1 MVRFPAVKRQGL
13 PDRWSKIKKGFLMG
27 SLNLLRV
34 KVTKWLTVVC
44 ALLMLLPITAC
55 NPSRLLANPDGPSQ
69 LVLTILGD
77 PKTFNSVIAT
87 DATSAEVGGMIFDG
101 LVTQNPLTGKIEPEL
116 AESWEISDDNLEI
129 LYTLRPN
136 LKWSDGEPLT
146 VDDVVFTYNQ
156 LYLNPE
162 IPTGMRDVL
171 RIGQSGALP
180 QVTKVNDRQVKFTT
194 PEPFAPFLGVTGAEI
209 LPAHILRPTI
219 EQKDREGQLKFLSTW
234 TVDTP
239 PEQIIASS
247 AYKLKSY
254 ATSQRVVFEE
264 NPYYWK
270 KDAVDEDIPY
280 IKEVVWEIIES
291 QDTALMQFRSG
302 SLDTLSVSPEY
313 FSLLKKEEEKGNFR
327 IEQGGEVYSMTFI
340 SFNLN
345 QGKKNGKP
353 VVDPIKSRWFNDVN
367 FRQAVSYAIDRDRMV
382 TNIFRGLGV
391 PQVSFEPKQSPFYYE
406 GVKEYEHN
414 PAKAKQLLVDAG
426 YKYNNRGQL
435 FDADGNRVS
444 FVLNTNTG
452 NDIREAMGN
461 QIEEDLA
468 AIGIKVN
475 FRTINFNVLISKL
488 DNTLN
493 WDCILLSFTGGNE
506 PNSRYNFW
514 AVDGNSHLFNQLTG
528 DLKDRAIA
536 DWETEI
542 SNLYIEA
549 AKELDTEQRKE
560 IYAEIQQIVAEKL
573 PVICLVNPYSM
584 AAIRNKIE
592 GVEYSALGGAF
603 WNMDELKITDN

>member
-1 MVRFPAVKRQGL
+1 MALGLLNSVR
-13 PDRWSKIKKGFLMG
+13 M
-27 SLNLLRV
+27 
-34 KVTKWLTVVC
+34 VTKWLAFIFAV
-44 ALLMLLPITAC
+44 LLLLPITAC
-55 NPSRLLANPDGPSQ
+55 NPQSLLANPDAPPQ

-87 DATSAEVGGMIFDG
+87 DATSANVGSMIFAG
-101 LVTQNPLTGKIEPEL
+101 LVTENPLTGKIEPEL
-116 AESWEISDDNLEI
+116 AESWEISEDNLEI

-171 RIGQSGALP
+171 KIGQSEGFP
-180 QVTKVNDRQVKFTT
+180 TVTKVNDRQVKFTT

-209 LPAHILRPTI
+209 LPAHILKETV
-219 EQKDREGQLKFLSTW
+219 EQKDNEGKLKFLSTW

-239 PEQIIASS
+239 PEQIVASS

-254 ATSQRVVFEE
+254 ATVQRVVFEA

-270 KDAVDEDIPY
+270 KDVVNKDIPY

-291 QDTALMQFRSG
+291 TDTALMQFRSG
-302 SLDTLSVSPEY
+302 SLDTMSVSPEY
-313 FSLLKKEEEKGNFR
+313 FSLLKKEEDKGNFT
-327 IEQGGEVYSMTFI
+327 IEEGGEVYSMTFI

-353 VVDPIKSRWFNDVN
+353 VIDPVKSRWFNNVN
-367 FRQAVSYAIDRDRMV
+367 FRQAVSYAINRDRMV
-382 TNIFRGLGV
+382 TNIFRGLGE

-406 GVKEYEHN
+406 GVKEYEYN
-414 PAKAKQLLVDAG
+414 PEKAKQLLIEAG
-426 YKYNNRGQL
+426 FKYNQQGQL
-435 FDADGNRVS
+435 LDWDGNRVS
-444 FVLNTNTG
+444 FILNTNTG
-452 NDIREAMGN
+452 NKIREAMGN

-468 AIGIKVN
+468 VIGIKVN
-475 FRTINFNVLISKL
+475 FRTVNFNVLINKL
-488 DNTLN
+488 DNTLD

-514 AVDGNSHLFNQLTG
+514 AIDGNSHLFNQITG
-528 DLKDRAIA
+528 DLSERTIS
-536 DWETEI
+536 DWEREI
-542 SNLYIEA
+542 SNLYIEG
-549 AKELDTEQRKE
+549 AKELDLEKRKE
-560 IYAEIQQIVAEKL
+560 IYAEIQQVVAEKL
-573 PVICLVNPYSM
+573 PVICLVNPLSM
-584 AAIRNKIE
+584 SAVRNKIE

-603 WNMDELKITDN
+603 WNLEELKITE

>member
-1 MVRFPAVKRQGL
+1 MFA
-13 PDRWSKIKKGFLMG
+13 
-27 SLNLLRV
+27 
-34 KVTKWLTVVC
+34 
-44 ALLMLLPITAC
+44 ALLLLPIAAC
-55 NPSRLLANPDGPSQ
+55 NPRTLLANPNQPPQ

-87 DATSAEVGGMIFDG
+87 DATSAEVGGMLFDG

-116 AESWEISDDNLEI
+116 AESWEISADNLEI

-156 LYLNPE
+156 LYLNPD

-171 RIGQSGALP
+171 RIGQNGTLP
-180 QVTKVNDRQVKFTT
+180 KVTKVNDRQVKFTI
-194 PEPFAPFLGVTGAEI
+194 PEPFAPFLEVSGAEI
-209 LPAHILRPTI
+209 LPAHILKKTV
-219 EQKDREGQLKFLSTW
+219 EQKDNQGQLKFLSTW

-239 PEQIIASS
+239 PEEIVASS

-254 ATSQRVVFEE
+254 ATAQRVVFEE

-270 KDAVDEDIPY
+270 KNVVNENIPY

-291 QDTALMQFRSG
+291 TDTALMQFRSG
-302 SLDTLSVSPEY
+302 SLDSLSVSPEY
-313 FSLLKKEEEKGNFR
+313 FSLLKKEEDKGNFR
-327 IEQGGEVYSMTFI
+327 IENGGEVYSMTFI

-353 VVDPIKSRWFNDVN
+353 VINPIKSGWFNNLN
-367 FRQAVSYAIDRDRMV
+367 FRQAVSYAINRDRMV
-382 TNIFRGLGV
+382 TNVFRGLGK
-391 PQVSFEPKQSPFYYE
+391 PQVSFISRQSPFYANN
-406 GVKEYEHN
+406 VKEYEYN
-414 PAKAKQLLVDAG
+414 PEKAKQLLLEAG
-426 YKYNNRGQL
+426 FKYNQQGQL
-435 FDADGNRVS
+435 LDRDGNRVS

-452 NDIREAMGN
+452 NEIREAMGN

-475 FRTINFNVLISKL
+475 FRTINFNVLINQL

-493 WDCILLSFTGGNE
+493 WDCILLSFSGGNE
-506 PNSRYNFW
+506 PNSGYNFW
-514 AVDGNSHLFNQLTG
+514 ALDGNSHLFNQLTV
-528 DLKDRAIA
+528 DVKERTIT
-536 DWETEI
+536 DWEQEI
-542 SNLYIEA
+542 SRLYIEG
-549 AKELDTEQRKE
+549 AKELDTEKRKE

-584 AAIRNKIE
+584 SAIRNKIT

-603 WNMDELKITDN
+603 WNMEELKIAK

>member
-1 MVRFPAVKRQGL
+1 MGL
-13 PDRWSKIKKGFLMG
+13 
-27 SLNLLRV
+27 LNLLRILI
-34 KVTKWLTVVC
+34 TKSLIIVFA
-44 ALLMLLPITAC
+44 ALLLLPITAC
-55 NPSRLLANPDGPSQ
+55 NPRTLLANPNQPPQ

-87 DATSAEVGGMIFDG
+87 DGTSADVGGMLFDG

-116 AESWEISDDNLEI
+116 AESWEISADNLEI

-156 LYLNPE
+156 LYLNPD

-180 QVTKVNDRQVKFTT
+180 KVTKVNDRQVKFTT

-209 LPAHILRPTI
+209 LPAHILKKTV
-219 EQKDREGQLKFLSTW
+219 EQKDNQGQLKFLSTW

-239 PEQIIASS
+239 PEQIVASS

-254 ATSQRVVFEE
+254 ATAQRVVFEE

-270 KDAVDEDIPY
+270 KNVVNENFPYINWKKNVVNENFPY

-291 QDTALMQFRSG
+291 TDTALMQFRSG
-302 SLDTLSVSPEY
+302 GLDNISVSPEY
-313 FSLLKKEEEKGNFR
+313 FSLLKKEEDKGNFT
-327 IEQGGEVYSMTFI
+327 IENGGEVYSMTFI

-345 QGKKNGKP
+345 QGKINGQP
-353 VVDPIKSRWFNDVN
+353 VINPLKLRWFNNLN
-367 FRQAVSYAIDRDRMV
+367 FRQAVSYAINRDRMV
-382 TNIFRGLGV
+382 TNIFRGLGK
-391 PQVSFEPKQSPFYYE
+391 PQVSFISRQSPFYANN
-406 GVKEYEHN
+406 VKEYEYN
-414 PAKAKQLLVDAG
+414 PEKAKQLLLEAG
-426 YKYNNRGQL
+426 FKYNQQDQL
-435 FDADGNRVS
+435 LDWDGNRVS

-452 NDIREAMGN
+452 NEIREAMGN
-461 QIEEDLA
+461 QIESDLA

-475 FRTINFNVLISKL
+475 FRTINFNVLINQLS
-488 DNTLN
+488 NTLD
-493 WDCILLSFTGGNE
+493 WDCILLSFSGGNE
-506 PNSRYNFW
+506 PNSGYNFW
-514 AVDGNSHLFNQLTG
+514 AVDGNSHLFNQLTV
-528 DLKDRAIA
+528 DLKERNIV
-536 DWETEI
+536 DWETQI
-542 SNLYIEA
+542 SELYIKGA
-549 AKELDTEQRKE
+549 QELDLAKRKE

-584 AAIRNKIE
+584 SAIRNKIT

-603 WNMDELKITDN
+603 WNMEELKIAK

>member
-1 MVRFPAVKRQGL
+1 MKLSKGILALGL
-13 PDRWSKIKKGFLMG
+13 LN
-27 SLNLLRV
+27 SLRI
-34 KVTKWLTVVC
+34 VTKWLAFIFAV
-44 ALLMLLPITAC
+44 LLLLPITAC
-55 NPSRLLANPDGPSQ
+55 NPQTLLANPDGPPQ

-87 DATSAEVGGMIFDG
+87 DGTSAEVGGMIFAG

-116 AESWEISDDNLEI
+116 AESWDISDDNLEI

-136 LKWSDGEPLT
+136 LKWSDGNPLT

-162 IPTGMRDVL
+162 IPTGMRDIL
-171 RIGQSGALP
+171 KIGQSEGFP
-180 QVTKVNDRQVKFTT
+180 TVTKVNDRQVKFTT
-194 PEPFAPFLGVTGAEI
+194 PEPFAPFLGVTGAAI
-209 LPAHILRPTI
+209 YPAHILRETV
-219 EQKDREGQLKFLSTW
+219 EQKDNEGKLKFLSTW

-239 PEQIIASS
+239 TEQIVASN

-254 ATSQRVVFEE
+254 ATAQRVVFEE

-270 KDAVDEDIPY
+270 KDFVDEDIPY

-302 SLDTLSVSPEY
+302 SLDTMSVSPEY
-313 FSLLKKEEEKGNFR
+313 FSLLKKEEEKGNFT
-327 IEQGGEVYSMTFI
+327 IEEGGEVYSMTFI
-340 SFNLN
+340 TFNLN

-353 VVDPIKSRWFNDVN
+353 VIDPVKSRWFNDVN
-367 FRQAVSYAIDRDRMV
+367 FRQAVSYAINRDRMV
-382 TNIFRGLGV
+382 TNIFRGLGE

-406 GVKEYEHN
+406 GVKEYEYN
-414 PAKAKQLLVDAG
+414 PEKAKQLLIEAG
-426 YKYNNRGQL
+426 FKYNQQGQL
-435 FDADGNRVS
+435 LDWDGNRVS

-452 NDIREAMGN
+452 NQIREAMGN

-468 AIGIKVN
+468 VIGIRVN
-475 FRTINFNVLISKL
+475 FRTVNFNVLINNLS
-488 DNTLN
+488 NTLN
-493 WDCILLSFTGGNE
+493 WDCILLSFSGGNE

-514 AVDGNSHLFNQLTG
+514 AVDGNSHLFNQITG
-528 DLKDRAIA
+528 DLAERTIS
-536 DWETEI
+536 DWEREI

-549 AKELDTEQRKE
+549 ARELDIEKRKE

-584 AAIRNKIE
+584 SAIRNKIE

-603 WNMDELKITDN
+603 WNLEELKITE

>member
-1 MVRFPAVKRQGL
+1 MALGLSNSLRMVTRWLAFIFAV
-13 PDRWSKIKKGFLMG
+13 
-27 SLNLLRV
+27 LL
-34 KVTKWLTVVC
+34 
-44 ALLMLLPITAC
+44 LLPITAC
-55 NPSRLLANPDGPSQ
+55 NPSTLLANPDGPPQ

-87 DATSAEVGGMIFDG
+87 DGTSAEVGGMIFAG

-136 LKWSDGEPLT
+136 LKWSDGNPLT

-162 IPTGMRDVL
+162 IPTGMRDIL
-171 RIGQSGALP
+171 KIGQSEAFP
-180 QVTKVNDRQVKFTT
+180 TVTKVNDRQVKFTT
-194 PEPFAPFLGVTGAEI
+194 PEPFAPFLGVTGAAI
-209 LPAHILRPTI
+209 YPAHILRETV
-219 EQKDREGQLKFLSTW
+219 EQKDNEGKLKFLSTW

-239 PEQIIASS
+239 PEQIVASN

-254 ATSQRVVFEE
+254 ATAQRVVFEE

-270 KDAVDEDIPY
+270 KDVVDEDIPY

-302 SLDTLSVSPEY
+302 SLDTMSVSPEY
-313 FSLLKKEEEKGNFR
+313 FSLLKQEEDKGNFT
-327 IEQGGEVYSMTFI
+327 IEEGGEVYSMTFI

-353 VVDPIKSRWFNDVN
+353 VINPVKSRWFNNVN
-367 FRQAVSYAIDRDRMV
+367 FRQAVSYGINRDRMV
-382 TNIFRGLGV
+382 TNIFRGLGE

-406 GVKEYEHN
+406 GVKEYEYN
-414 PAKAKQLLVDAG
+414 PEKAKQLLIEAG
-426 YKYNNRGQL
+426 FKYNQQGQL
-435 FDADGNRVS
+435 LDWDGNRVS

-452 NDIREAMGN
+452 NKIREAMGN

-468 AIGIKVN
+468 VIGIKVN
-475 FRTINFNVLISKL
+475 FRTINFNVLINKL
-488 DNTLN
+488 SNTLD
-493 WDCILLSFTGGNE
+493 WDCILLSFSGGNE

-514 AVDGNSHLFNQLTG
+514 AVDGNSHLFNQITG
-528 DLKDRAIA
+528 DLSERTIS
-536 DWETEI
+536 DWEREI

-549 AKELDTEQRKE
+549 AKELDIEKRKE
-560 IYAEIQQIVAEKL
+560 IYAEIQQIVADKL

-584 AAIRNKIE
+584 SAIRNKIE

-603 WNMDELKITDN
+603 WNLEELKITE

>member
-1 MVRFPAVKRQGL
+1 MALGLLNSVR
-13 PDRWSKIKKGFLMG
+13 M
-27 SLNLLRV
+27 
-34 KVTKWLTVVC
+34 VTKWLAFIFAV
-44 ALLMLLPITAC
+44 LLLLPITAC
-55 NPSRLLANPDGPSQ
+55 NPQTLLANPDAPPQ

-87 DATSAEVGGMIFDG
+87 DATSANVGSMIFAG
-101 LVTQNPLTGKIEPEL
+101 LVTENPLTGKIEPEL
-116 AESWEISDDNLEI
+116 AESWEISEDNLEI

-171 RIGQSGALP
+171 KIGQSEAFP
-180 QVTKVNDRQVKFTT
+180 TVTKVNDRQVKFTT
-194 PEPFAPFLGVTGAEI
+194 PEPFAPFLGVTGAAI
-209 LPAHILRPTI
+209 YPAHILRPTV
-219 EQKDREGQLKFLSTW
+219 EQKDNEGKLKFLSTW

-239 PEQIIASS
+239 PEQIVASS

-254 ATSQRVVFEE
+254 ATVQRVVFEA

-270 KDAVDEDIPY
+270 KDVVNKDIPY

-291 QDTALMQFRSG
+291 TDTALMQFRSG
-302 SLDTLSVSPEY
+302 SLDTMSVSPEY
-313 FSLLKKEEEKGNFR
+313 FSLLKKEEDKGNFT
-327 IEQGGEVYSMTFI
+327 IEEGGEVYSMTFI

-353 VVDPIKSRWFNDVN
+353 VIDPVKSRWFNNVN
-367 FRQAVSYAIDRDRMV
+367 FRQAVSYAINRDRMV
-382 TNIFRGLGV
+382 TNIFRGLGE

-406 GVKEYEHN
+406 GVKEYEYN
-414 PAKAKQLLVDAG
+414 PEKAKQLLIEAG
-426 YKYNNRGQL
+426 FKYNQQGQL
-435 FDADGNRVS
+435 LDWDGNRVS
-444 FVLNTNTG
+444 FILNTNTG
-452 NDIREAMGN
+452 NKIREAMGN

-468 AIGIKVN
+468 VIGIKVN
-475 FRTINFNVLISKL
+475 FRTVNFNVLINKL
-488 DNTLN
+488 DNTLD

-514 AVDGNSHLFNQLTG
+514 AIDGNSHLFNQITG
-528 DLKDRAIA
+528 DLSERTIS
-536 DWETEI
+536 DWEREI
-542 SNLYIEA
+542 SNLYIEG
-549 AKELDTEQRKE
+549 AKELDLEKRKE
-560 IYAEIQQIVAEKL
+560 IYAEIQQVVAEKL
-573 PVICLVNPYSM
+573 PVICLVNPLSM
-584 AAIRNKIE
+584 SAVRNKIE

-603 WNMDELKITDN
+603 WNLEELKITE

>member
-1 MVRFPAVKRQGL
+1 MALGLLNSLRIVTRWLAIAFAV
-13 PDRWSKIKKGFLMG
+13 
-27 SLNLLRV
+27 LL
-34 KVTKWLTVVC
+34 
-44 ALLMLLPITAC
+44 LLPITAC
-55 NPSRLLANPDGPSQ
+55 NPQTLLANPDAPPQ
-69 LVLTILGD
+69 LVVTILGD

-87 DATSAEVGGMIFDG
+87 DGTSADVGSMIFAG
-101 LVTQNPLTGKIEPEL
+101 LVTQNPLTGRIEPEL

-136 LKWSDGEPLT
+136 LKWSDGHPLT

-162 IPTGMRDVL
+162 IPTGMRDIL
-171 RIGQSGALP
+171 KIGQSAGFP

-194 PEPFAPFLGVTGAEI
+194 PEPFAPFLGVTGASI
-209 LPAHILRPTI
+209 YPAHILKDTV
-219 EQKDREGQLKFLSTW
+219 EQKDNEGKLKFLSTW

-239 PEQIIASS
+239 PEQIVASG

-254 ATSQRVVFEE
+254 ATAQRVVFEE

-270 KDAVDEDIPY
+270 KNVVDEDIPY
-280 IKEVVWEIIES
+280 IKKVVWEIIES
-291 QDTALMQFRSG
+291 TDTALMQFRSG

-313 FSLLKKEEEKGNFR
+313 FSLLKQEEEKGNFI
-327 IEQGGEVYSMTFI
+327 IEEGGEVYSMTFI

-345 QGKKNGKP
+345 QGHKGAKP
-353 VVDPIKSRWFNDVN
+353 VINPIKSRWFNNVN

-382 TNIFRGLGV
+382 TNIFRGLGE
-391 PQVSFEPKQSPFYYE
+391 PQVSFIPKQSPFYFE
-406 GVKEYEHN
+406 GVKEYEYN
-414 PAKAKQLLVDAG
+414 PAKAKELLIEAGFKYNQQGQLLDW
-426 YKYNNRGQL
+426 
-435 FDADGNRVS
+435 DGNRVS
-444 FVLNTNTG
+444 FILNTNTG
-452 NDIREAMGN
+452 NKIREAMGN
-461 QIEEDLA
+461 QIEVDLA

-475 FRTINFNVLISKL
+475 FRTINFNVLINKL
-488 DNTLN
+488 DNTLD
-493 WDCILLSFTGGNE
+493 WDCILLSFSGGNE

-514 AVDGNSHLFNQLTG
+514 AVDGNSHLFNQLTA
-528 DLKDRAIA
+528 DLTERTIT

-542 SNLYIEA
+542 SNLYIEGA
-549 AKELDTEQRKE
+549 RELDLEKRKE

-584 AAIRNKIE
+584 SAIRNKIE

-603 WNMDELKITDN
+603 WNLDELKIVEKPNRDSP